1 VRSVPHLR
9 SFYEDRASE
18 KRLTSD
24 NPEMKSLISR
34 IKTWVDLRPNQRV
47 LDIGC
52 YDGYILRRLTNEA
65 PIVGI
70 GVDVSLRAV
79 KRAEAG
85 SEEARLAFAA
95 CEAGHLPF
103 LDASFDVVLC
113 SEILEHV
120 VGFHAV
126 LNEIARVLRP
136 GGRLYATIPNSLSEV
151 WWPLRGTC
159 RRVDTIEGHLRRLSF
174 EEFLSSLSQ
183 YRLVCLKARYRG
195 FVFSAI
201 WYRLTVYNKIAR
213 SVGSSMLDNNHRPLA
228 RVARVIVYGL
238 MHSYMSVDGLFSR
251 SSLCMGIDAVFERLP

>member
-9 SFYEDRASE
+9 SFYEDRAKE

-52 YDGYILRRLTNEA
+52 YDGYVLRRLTNEA

-70 GVDVSLRAV
+70 GVEVSLRAV

-85 SEEARLAFAA
+85 SEDTRLAFAT
-95 CEAGHLPF
+95 CEAERLPF
-103 LDASFDVVLC
+103 LDASFDVVVC

-120 VGFHAV
+120 VDFHVV
-126 LNEIARVLRP
+126 LSEIARVLRP

-159 RRVDTIEGHLRRLSF
+159 RHVDTIEGHLRRLSLN
-174 EEFLSSLSQ
+174 EFLSILSQ
-183 YRLVCLKARYRG
+183 YRLVCLNARYRG
-195 FVFSAI
+195 FIFSAI
-201 WYRLTVYNKIAR
+201 WYRLTVYNKMAR
-213 SVGSSMLDNNHRPLA
+213 SVGSPMFDDGCSLLA
-228 RVARVIVYGL
+228 RAARVVVYGL
-238 MHSYMSVDGLFSR
+238 MHSYMLVDGLFSR
-251 SSLCMGIDAVFERLP
+251 SSLCMGIDAVFERLA